1 MTKIKNSNKIFVINL
16 FTNILYTMINVGI
29 GFFLTPFLTNNV
41 GAEAYGF
48 VNLANTMIN
57 NISIITVALNSVA
70 GRYIAISVH
79 RNDMKKAN
87 SYYSSVFWA
96 NVILVIAISIITIPT
111 IINLNYFLSIPEFLS
126 KSVQILFL
134 LIYLNYIL
142 TIITNIFT
150 LATFICNQLYLANI
164 GSCITGL
171 LRAVLLLLMFSIF
184 PTNIIF
190 IGIATLISSMVLSI
204 YNIVLTRKLMPEL
217 YIKISDFSID
227 KVFELFFSGVWNSV
241 TKLTQILSDGLDL
254 LVSNIGISSLV
265 MGQISISYTIP
276 NMVSM
281 LASSI
286 IAVFNPKQTYFYACN
301 RIDNVIKEIKKNMK
315 LCGFFVSILF
325 CGIITYGK
333 EFYSFYVPNQDI
345 ELIYRLTILAL
356 LPMFIC
362 GVSSALDNVFLLTNK
377 LKINSIVW
385 LVDSF
390 FCVSVM
396 LLCVKFTDYGAYAI
410 VGTSKIMGFI
420 LYLTYVPIYASK
432 SLKVRWSTFYPIFIR
447 YVLNTVVMLLA
458 FILFKMYL
466 PQANNIFYFIFD
478 CTILF
483 FVGVFINVF
492 VFFDKKD
499 RVFFL
504 DLFKQKVSYKII
516 K

>member
-1 MTKIKNSNKIFVINL
+1 MIEIKSSNKIFAINL
-16 FTNILYTMINVGI
+16 VTNILYTMINVGI

-70 GRYIAISVH
+70 GRFIAISIH
-79 RNDMKKAN
+79 RDDLKEAN

-96 NVILVIAISIITIPT
+96 NIVLVIIISLITIPA
-111 IINLNYFLSIPEFLS
+111 IVNLDSILSVPVSLTR
-126 KSVQILFL
+126 SVQILFL
-134 LIYLNYIL
+134 LIYLNYVL

-164 GSCITGL
+164 GNCITGVF
-171 LRAVLLLLMFSIF
+171 RMLLLLFMFSIF
-184 PTNIIF
+184 PINIIF
-190 IGIATLISSMVLSI
+190 IGIATLVSSIVLSI
-204 YNIVLTRKLMPEL
+204 YNIVVTRKLIPEL
-217 YIKISDFSID
+217 HIKISNFSID
-227 KVFELFFSGVWNSV
+227 KVIELFFSGIWSSV

-265 MGQISISYTIP
+265 MGQISISYTVP

-286 IAVFNPKQTYFYACN
+286 IAVFNPKQTYFYARN
-301 RIDNVIKEIKKNMK
+301 QIDGVIKEIKKNMK

-333 EFYSFYVPNQDI
+333 EFYYLYVPNQDVD
-345 ELIYRLTILAL
+345 LIYQLTILAL

-362 GVSSALDNVFLLTNK
+362 GVASALDNVFLLTNK

-385 LVDSF
+385 FVDSI
-390 FCVSVM
+390 FCVSIM
-396 LLCVKFTDYGAYAI
+396 LLCVKFTDFGVYAI
-410 VGTSKIMGFI
+410 VGTSKVMGFI

-432 SLKVRWSTFYPIFIR
+432 SLKVHWSTFYPIFIR
-447 YVLNTVVMLLA
+447 YILNTIVMLFT
-458 FILFKMYL
+458 FILFKSYL
-466 PQANNIFYFIFD
+466 PKASSVFYFIID
-478 CTILF
+478 CIILF
-483 FVGVFINVF
+483 FIGVFINIF
-492 VFFDKKD
+492 IFFDKKD
-499 RVFFL
+499 RKFFL
-504 DLFKQKVSYKII
+504 ALLNPKK
-516 K
+516 